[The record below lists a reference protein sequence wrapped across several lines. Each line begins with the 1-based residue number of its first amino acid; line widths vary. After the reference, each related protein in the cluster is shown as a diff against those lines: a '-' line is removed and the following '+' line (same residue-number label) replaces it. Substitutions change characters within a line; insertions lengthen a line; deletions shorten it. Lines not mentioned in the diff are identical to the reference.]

1 MQKWLYRVLI
11 FLAFGLIAFAING
24 GVMFAMM
31 SEKPAWNITVSV
43 ISNLFFEFA
52 LAALCL
58 AAANQIKPFGGS
70 NG

>member
-1 MQKWLYRVLI
+1 MQTWLRRILI
-11 FLAFGLIAFAING
+11 FLAVGLVAFAING

-31 SEKPAWNITVSV
+31 SEKSTWNITASV

-58 AAANQIKPFGGS
+58 AAANQIQPFGGS
-70 NG
+70 ND